1 MAGMNLLEYLATP
14 GSLSVSQLRERVGAQ
29 SDAQIRQWQ
38 HGYAERKPSFENSVA
53 IERATEGQVTVEEIR
68 PDATWLR
75 VKDRAWPHPKGRPV
89 LDFALSEPKAEQA

>member
-1 MAGMNLLEYLATP
+1 MKLHEYLSAPDT
-14 GSLSVSQLRERVGAQ
+14 LTVSQLRERVGAQ

-53 IERATEGQVTVEEIR
+53 IERATDGQVTVEELR

-75 VKDRAWPHPKGRPV
+75 VKDKTWPHPKGRPV
-89 LDFALSEPKAEQA
+89 LDFTLSEPKAETGA